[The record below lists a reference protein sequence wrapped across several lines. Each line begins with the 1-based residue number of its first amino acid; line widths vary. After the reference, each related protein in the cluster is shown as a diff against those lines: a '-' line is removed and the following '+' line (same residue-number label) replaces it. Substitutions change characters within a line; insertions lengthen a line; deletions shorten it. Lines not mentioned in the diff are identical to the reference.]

1 MSSNKYILKT
11 DGTIQRT
18 TLDEDGTSI
27 VKSIEAGQV
36 TLDQNK
42 KFDTF
47 ENLRTNG
54 RLKTNISVS
63 LPFGGE
69 NSANKAVISEDKNNL
84 LKNPAF
90 GSDENIKYHNQ
101 FNGIFNDPDTDARFA
116 NKIYAEELEML
127 AGFDANSLG
136 FVNTDGVGDTLKI
149 LFILDYVL
157 ESALYIAAAEA
168 VIRLLNNSVGEIIYK
183 YFYDLLNYPKFPIT
197 SKIEPLAYFLIG
209 LNEFVNT
216 DPKMPQL
223 IKDNLVKKSNLNFTN
238 VVDLSSPN
246 SFFTQILGVLLD
258 SILALSKLEHNR
270 ILLLIRKFQQE
281 SHFHQNILYKA
292 KGEDISSENPVDKA
306 FVEFSQ
312 YYFKFAVERMQIGR
326 MIWRRAVNIESHK
339 KKRINFSN
347 RLSED
352 RHLKSINSD
361 PIQTA
366 QNRKGESNDGLFTG
380 DYKSKYYWREEDSR
394 DEGNNTLSITA
405 LPQLLKTNTYIKKV
419 ALQNRKLKQNFDDSD
434 ENEKS
439 ETPQK
444 RLSPE
449 IVKLVEDHLDN
460 EYMPF
465 YFHDLRTNE
474 ILAFHAFID
483 TISDSFSPEYSS
495 TSGYGRIDDVKHY
508 IKTTRTINT
517 TFSLVAY
524 NHDDHDL
531 MWYQINKLVSM
542 VYPQWSKGIKRN
554 KKPNDGTAF
563 PFTQMPTASP
573 LIRLRIGDVIT
584 SNYSKENLARLH
596 VHGNKVGR
604 QKISTL
610 EAAEKNKRAKDSETR
625 RKSQVKT
632 PRIILDEYVEYYLR
646 SLDALNY
653 AFPIF
658 ENEMFTN
665 VLGESNRGNVDNY
678 SIEPLSK
685 DQYNSLTDVDKKKFV
700 VAKSGSRLNI
710 EKIKNKKY
718 CVAFT
723 VDNTGKKTSK
733 KFYLIKALDPLGL
746 GATLQVNNEYENAA
760 GKSVVDAKI
769 SGKIN
774 NPFTAAYESSRG
786 QGLAGFITNLD
797 VNYNE
802 STWQTE
808 VKGSRAPMFVKITIG
823 FAPVHDIPPGLDHLG
838 EMRAPIYNV
847 GSINRKMFRTPYD
860 DIEPTFKGRKKS
872 KSSPVTTNKKPF
884 GGIDIFDAD
893 ADRKASQEVVK
904 ELNKIYGRN

>member
-1 MSSNKYILKT
+1 MSSNKYVLQT
-11 DGTIQRT
+11 DGSIRRT
-18 TLDEDGTSI
+18 TFNEDGTSD
-27 VKSIEAGQV
+27 VESISATV
-36 TLDQNK
+36 ATRAQNS

-47 ENLRTNG
+47 ESLRTNSG
-54 RLKTNISVS
+54 LKLSSPVRLPI
-63 LPFGGE
+63 GGL
-69 NSANKAVISEDKNNL
+69 ANDLSNAIISEDKNNL

-90 GSDENIKYHNQ
+90 GSDENIKYYNQ
-101 FNGIFNDPDTDARFA
+101 FNGVLSGFSQE

-127 AGFDANSLG
+127 AGFDANSIGIIDTTKGTL
-136 FVNTDGVGDTLKI
+136 DTLKF
-149 LFILDYVL
+149 LFIFDYIL
-157 ESALYIAAAEA
+157 ETSLYIAAAEV
-168 VIRLLNNSVGEIIYK
+168 VIRFLDNSVGEIIYK

-197 SKIEPLAYFLIG
+197 AKVEPLAYFLIG

-223 IKDNLVKKSNLNFTN
+223 IKNNLIKKSNLNIGSN
-238 VVDLSSPN
+238 IDLSNPN
-246 SFFTQILGVLLD
+246 SFFTLTLGILLD
-258 SILALSKLEHNR
+258 SLLALSKLEHNR

-281 SHFHQNILYKA
+281 SHFHKNILYKA
-292 KGEDISSENPVDKA
+292 KQDSSENFVDKL

-312 YYFKFAVERMQIGR
+312 YYFKFVVERMQIGR
-326 MIWRRAVNIESHK
+326 MVWRRKVNIESNK
-339 KKRINFSN
+339 NKTINFSN

-352 RHLKSINSD
+352 RHLKSTNSA
-361 PIQTA
+361 PIQTGENKN
-366 QNRKGESNDGLFTG
+366 NRSTDGEYVG

-394 DEGNNTLSITA
+394 DKGNNTLSITA

-419 ALQNRKLKQNFDDSD
+419 ALNNRKHRQNFDDSD
-434 ENEKS
+434 QNEK
-439 ETPQK
+439 TGKPQK

-483 TISDSFSPEYSS
+483 TISDSFSPQYSP
-495 TSGYGRIDDVKHY
+495 TSGYGRIDDVQHY

-517 TFSLVAY
+517 TFSLVSY
-524 NHDDHDL
+524 NQDDHDL

-554 KKPNDGTAF
+554 KKDRTAF

-596 VHGNKVGR
+596 VHGGKVGR
-604 QKISTL
+604 QKISTV
-610 EAAEKNKRAKDSETR
+610 EAAEDNKNPAKSPSRRDS
-625 RKSQVKT
+625 QINT
-632 PRIILDEYVEYYLR
+632 PKIIKEEYMEYFLSANPDFYAYPKYYNQ
-646 SLDALNY
+646 SL
-653 AFPIF
+653 
-658 ENEMFTN
+658 TN
-665 VLGESNRGNVDNY
+665 VLGESKRQNINKIINKS
-678 SIEPLSK
+678 SINKVEYESLS
-685 DQYNSLTDVDKKKFV
+685 D
-700 VAKSGSRLNI
+700 
-710 EKIKNKKY
+710 ENKKSY
-718 CVAFT
+718 VIPSNLVLEREQSIFAT
-723 VDNTGKKTSK
+723 NQSDIKLVRIVSSESSTIDPDYYIVNVVDDAGSNIGD
-733 KFYLIKALDPLGL
+733 KFYIKKDRRQAPGNDEY
-746 GATLQVNNEYENAA
+746 VNVA
-760 GKSVVDAKI
+760 GSSVVDARRG
-769 SGKIN
+769 GKIN

-808 VKGSRAPMFVKITIG
+808 IKGSRAPMFVKITVG
-823 FAPVHDIPPGLDHLG
+823 FTPVHDIPPGLDHLG

-860 DIEPTFKGRKKS
+860 DIEKS
-872 KSSPVTTNKKPF
+872 ENENQN
-884 GGIDIFDAD
+884 GNI
-893 ADRKASQEVVK
+893 
-904 ELNKIYGRN
+904 

>member
-1 MSSNKYILKT
+1 MSSKKYILQT
-11 DGTIQRT
+11 DGSIQRT
-18 TLDEDGTSI
+18 TFNEDGTST
-27 VKSIEAGQV
+27 VESINAGRA
-36 TLDQNK
+36 TIDQNK

-47 ENLRTNG
+47 ETLRTNG
-54 RLKTNISVS
+54 RLKTNISVN
-63 LPFGGE
+63 LPFGG
-69 NSANKAVISEDKNNL
+69 ANNLNRAVLSEDKNNL

-90 GSDENIKYHNQ
+90 GSDENIKYYNQ
-101 FNGIFNDPDTDARFA
+101 FNGIFNDPDLDDRFS

-127 AGFDANSLG
+127 AGFDVNSLG
-136 FVNTDGVGDTLKI
+136 FVSTDGVGDTLKI

-157 ESALYIAAAEA
+157 ESALYIAVAEG
-168 VIRLLNNSVGEIIYK
+168 IMKLQERDNLGIGEIVYK
-183 YFYDLLNYPKFPIT
+183 YFYDLLNYPNFPIT
-197 SKIEPLAYFLIG
+197 AKVEPLAYFLIG

-258 SILALSKLEHNR
+258 SLLALSKLEHNR

-292 KGEDISSENPVDKA
+292 KGEGISNENFVDKA

-312 YYFKFAVERMQIGR
+312 YYFKFVVERMHIGR

-339 KKRINFSN
+339 NKRINFSN

-366 QNRKGESNDGLFTG
+366 QNKKGESNDGLFTG
-380 DYKSKYYWREEDSR
+380 DYKSKYFWREEDSR

-434 ENEKS
+434 SDESIS

-449 IVKLVEDHLDN
+449 ILKLIEDRLDD

-524 NHDDHDL
+524 NQDDHDL

-554 KKPNDGTAF
+554 KKPNDRTAF

-604 QKISTL
+604 QKISRL
-610 EAAEKNKRAKDSETR
+610 EASERAVRKAKESQFRKDSQR
-625 RKSQVKT
+625 KT
-632 PRIILDEYVEYYLR
+632 PRTILDEYVEYKIK
-646 SLDALNY
+646 SSENVAY
-653 AFPIF
+653 AYPVF
-658 ENEMFTN
+658 ENEIFTN
-665 VLGESNRGNVDNY
+665 VLGESKRDNANNY
-678 SIEPLSK
+678 SRTKQLNK
-685 DQYNSLTDVDKKKFV
+685 DEYDSLTDVDKKNFV
-700 VAKSGSRLNI
+700 VVKPKDRLNI
-710 EKIKNKKY
+710 ENIKNVEKELKMSTQKTIDLRY
-718 CVAFT
+718 CVAFK
-723 VDNTGKKTSK
+723 VDDSGKKVSK
-733 KFYLIKALDPLGL
+733 KFYLPKAV
-746 GATLQVNNEYENAA
+746 TEYRVNEEYANAA

-769 SGKIN
+769 NGKIN
-774 NPFTAAYESSRG
+774 NPFTAAYETSRG

-808 VKGSRAPMFVKITIG
+808 IKGSRAPMFVKITIG

-860 DIEPTFKGRKKS
+860 DIEPTFNGKKDY
-872 KSSPVTTNKKPF
+872 KPN
-884 GGIDIFDAD
+884 
-893 ADRKASQEVVK
+893 E
-904 ELNKIYGRN
+904 NN

>member
-1 MSSNKYILKT
+1 MSSKKYILQT
-11 DGTIQRT
+11 DGSIQRT
-18 TLDEDGTSI
+18 TLNEDGTSI
-27 VKSIEAGQV
+27 VESIPAGRA
-36 TLDQNK
+36 TIDQNK

-47 ENLRTNG
+47 ETLRTP
-54 RLKTNISVS
+54 RERFKTNISVK
-63 LPFGGE
+63 LPFAGLNDLNRE
-69 NSANKAVISEDKNNL
+69 IISEDKNNL

-90 GSDENIKYHNQ
+90 GSDENVKYYNQ
-101 FNGIFNDPDTDARFA
+101 FNGIFNDPDLGNRFS

-157 ESALYIAAAEA
+157 ESALYIAVAEG
-168 VIRLLNNSVGEIIYK
+168 ILKLQEKDDLGIGEIIYK
-183 YFYDLLNYPKFPIT
+183 YFYDLLNYPKFPFT
-197 SKIEPLAYFLIG
+197 RKVEPLAYFLIG
-209 LNEFVNT
+209 LNEFINT
-216 DPKMPQL
+216 DPKIPQL
-223 IKDNLVKKSNLNFTN
+223 IKDNLIKKSNLNFTDI
-238 VVDLSSPN
+238 VDLKSPN
-246 SFFTQILGVLLD
+246 SFFTQILGILLD
-258 SILALSKLEHNR
+258 SLLALSKLEHNR
-270 ILLLIRKFQQE
+270 ILLIIRKFQQE
-281 SHFHQNILYKA
+281 SHFHQNILYEA
-292 KGEDISSENPVDKA
+292 KEDSSENFVDKA

-312 YYFKFAVERMQIGR
+312 YYFKFAVERMHIGR
-326 MIWRRAVNIESHK
+326 MIWRRAANIELHK
-339 KKRINFSN
+339 DKRIKFSN

-352 RHLKSINSD
+352 RHLKSINNK

-366 QNRKGESNDGLFTG
+366 QNARGISDDGLFTG
-380 DYKSKYYWREEDSR
+380 DYISKYFWREEDSR

-419 ALQNRKLKQNFDDSD
+419 ALQNRKLRQNFDDSD
-434 ENEKS
+434 SDESKS
-439 ETPQK
+439 ENPQK

-483 TISDSFSPEYSS
+483 TISDSFSPEYTS

-508 IKTTRTINT
+508 VKTTRSINT
-517 TFSLVAY
+517 TFSLVSY
-524 NHDDHDL
+524 NQDDHDL

-554 KKPNDGTAF
+554 KKDRTAF

-596 VHGNKVGR
+596 VYGNKVGR

-610 EAAEKNKRAKDSETR
+610 EAGEKAKRALESKER
-625 RKSQVKT
+625 KKSQVTT
-632 PRIILDEYVEYYLR
+632 PEIIKDEYIEY
-646 SLDALNY
+646 SLTLYGNK
-653 AFPIF
+653 AFPLC
-658 ENEMFTN
+658 ENNFFTN
-665 VLGESNRGNVDNY
+665 VLGESKRGNINKVY
-678 SIEPLSK
+678 SKKEISEDDYNNLSSQDKTKYFLSNK
-685 DQYNSLTDVDKKKFV
+685 DEVTNLIIKKIP
-700 VAKSGSRLNI
+700 GD
-710 EKIKNKKY
+710 KY
-718 CVAFT
+718 CIAYRI
-723 VDNTGKKTSK
+723 DNTGKKISK
-733 KFYLIKALDPLGL
+733 EFYVKNDPSYI
-746 GATLQVNNEYENAA
+746 AREKNEEYKNAA
-760 GKSVVDAKI
+760 GKSVVDAKR
-769 SGKIN
+769 SGVIN

-808 VKGSRAPMFVKITIG
+808 VKGSRAPMFVKITIS

-860 DIEPTFKGRKKS
+860 DIEDTFTGKENY
-872 KSSPVTTNKKPF
+872 SPP
-884 GGIDIFDAD
+884 
-893 ADRKASQEVVK
+893 E
-904 ELNKIYGRN
+904 